1 MFAGLF
7 SLLSYRPRIPHAR
20 AAVTLS
26 ELDTPTLTH
35 YQGTCLVFLSL
46 SLSLF
51 IVRVVIT
58 LPSQNYL

>member
-26 ELDTPTLTH
+26 EADTPTL
-35 YQGTCLVFLSL
+35 
-46 SLSLF
+46 
-51 IVRVVIT
+51 IINT
-58 LPSQNYL
+58 LPGHMPCVSIFVPLSFHCTCSSYAAKSK